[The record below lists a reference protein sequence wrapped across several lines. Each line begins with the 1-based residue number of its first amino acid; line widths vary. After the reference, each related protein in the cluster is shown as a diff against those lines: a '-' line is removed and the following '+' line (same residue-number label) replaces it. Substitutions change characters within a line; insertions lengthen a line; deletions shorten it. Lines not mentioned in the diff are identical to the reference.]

1 MLGSGRSTMRPEPH
15 RSGSKWGQDSGLRP
29 FPFRRAR
36 CQHLRASSFHRTC
49 DHAQALNKGRTR
61 SPLATPEKHLC
72 KPVCKSLFP
81 SIPPPAGFPCDLLAS
96 QIRELTMTKTKA
108 HPKMGTCFGS
118 GGRTRTCDLVVM
130 SHTSCHC
137 STPRYCFG
145 SNCKRTCG
153 GCHYPAILVFC

>member
-1 MLGSGRSTMRPEPH
+1 MEVILLMLGSGRSTMRPEPH
-15 RSGSKWGQDSGLRP
+15 RSGSKW
-29 FPFRRAR
+29 
-36 CQHLRASSFHRTC
+36 
-49 DHAQALNKGRTR
+49 GRTR

-137 STPRYCFG
+137 STPRYCWTIVERFG
-145 SNCKRTCG
+145 GKVGSLAHNELLTHDG
-153 GCHYPAILVFC
+153 LPLIYSAILFSLY